1 MIFYRIVYLIVL
13 GGSVCL
19 ITPPA
24 VAVFAGNNISL
35 TCTTNTFVTGWT
47 RGIVYNNS
55 SIVFQAGNSD
65 GLNPTP
71 RIVVDGYLVNDSV
84 AGQVVLSMNSA
95 STGQADRYY
104 CSCYSTP
111 PSYAVTSV
119 IVLGKWK
126 LQKQVGLYRPSGA
139 DMS

>member
-1 MIFYRIVYLIVL
+1 MV
-13 GGSVCL
+13 
-19 ITPPA
+19 TPPA
-24 VAVFAGNNISL
+24 VAVFAGDNVLL
-35 TCTTNTFVTGWT
+35 TCTTNTFVTSWT
-47 RGIVYNNS
+47 RGIAINNS
-55 SIVFQAGNSD
+55 SLVFQAANSV
-65 GLNPTP
+65 GLNPLP

-104 CSCYSTP
+104 CSCYSSP
-111 PSYAVTSV
+111 PSYAATSV

-126 LQKQVGLYRPSGA
+126 LQKQVGLYRPCGT